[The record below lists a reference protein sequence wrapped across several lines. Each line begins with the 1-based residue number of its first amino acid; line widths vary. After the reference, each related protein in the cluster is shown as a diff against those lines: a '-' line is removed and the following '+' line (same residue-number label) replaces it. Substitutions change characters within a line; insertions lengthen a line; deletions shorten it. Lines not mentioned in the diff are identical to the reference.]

1 MQEFHLVTFNM
12 HKGLSGDGRKKLVLE
27 DMRDALAKTNAD
39 IVFLQE
45 TVGHNAAH
53 AKRYENWPDS
63 GQFEYIADTL
73 WPHYAYGKNAHY
85 DSGHHGNAI
94 LSKYALRQWDN
105 IDVSPYPFA
114 VSRSL
119 LHAVIRVAPNAKP
132 LHLICVHLGF
142 FALERRGQIRTL
154 CQHID
159 RQIPH
164 DEPLIIAG
172 DFNDWRGIADHEFDS
187 QLELQEAHRDIHG
200 AFARSFPARMPVLR
214 LDRIYYRGLKLEN
227 VVQLKGQQW
236 RSLSD
241 HIPLHA
247 SFSIR

>member
-1 MQEFHLVTFNM
+1 MATFNLITFNM
-12 HKGLSGDGRKKLVLE
+12 HKGISGDGSKKLVLE
-27 DMRDALAKTNAD
+27 GMRDALKCTEAD

-45 TVGHNAAH
+45 TVGENSAH
-53 AKRYENWPDS
+53 AERYHNWPDS
-63 GQFEYIADTL
+63 AQFEYIADTL

-94 LSKYALRQWDN
+94 LSKYAFTQWDN

-119 LHAVIRVAPNAKP
+119 LHAVVEIAPRAKP

-172 DFNDWRGIADHEFDS
+172 DFNDWRGIADREFDS
-187 QLELQEAHRDIHG
+187 QLDLREAYRDNHG
-200 AFARSFPARMPVLR
+200 AFARSFPARLPVLR
-214 LDRIYYRGLKLEN
+214 LDRIYYRGLRVEQ
-227 VVQLKGQQW
+227 VVKIEGEQW

-241 HIPLHA
+241 HIPLQA
-247 SFSIR
+247 SFSIT